1 MVPRAVGV
9 GYPIGG
15 AGPVCAA
22 GRGGVRCAVG
32 ITFVGEASRSP
43 RTWAKHHG
51 KFTKTAQSAERM
63 LCMLECISAAV
74 AGYG

>member
-1 MVPRAVGV
+1 V
-9 GYPIGG
+9 
-15 AGPVCAA
+15 PVCAA

-63 LCMLECISAAV
+63 LCMLESNASQLQWLAM
-74 AGYG
+74 ADGG